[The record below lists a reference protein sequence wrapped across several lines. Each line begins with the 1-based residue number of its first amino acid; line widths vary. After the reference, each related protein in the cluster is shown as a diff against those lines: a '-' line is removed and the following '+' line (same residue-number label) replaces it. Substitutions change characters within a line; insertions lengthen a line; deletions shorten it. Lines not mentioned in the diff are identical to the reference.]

1 MKNGK
6 EARLYLRS
14 TEKEKELIKKLS
26 QKNGY
31 KTISSFLISSAKK
44 HCVFNLDLSDFFE
57 LSSEVNYIG
66 KNINTL
72 IKKIYSY
79 DFYTD
84 SDIEILSNHLSQI
97 NEMIAKNYQELT
109 RINKKLNS
117 KNIEFKELV
126 NIVDEFKIKDY
137 SEDIELKKL
146 RDIEKIFNYI
156 EVIISID
163 LKSPDR
169 SEAFNDL
176 INVNQLFE
184 FSKEE
189 LDNFYQELNVIYR
202 KINMLTSLKK
212 VDDLQLEIMNY
223 AGLLRRYF
231 S

>member
-1 MKNGK
+1 MKKKNIIFRVTQ
-6 EARLYLRS
+6 E
-14 TEKEKELIKKLS
+14 EKEIIEKLS
-26 QKNGY
+26 KKNGY
-31 KTISSFLISSAKK
+31 NSMSSFILSSTKK
-44 HCVFNLDLSDFFE
+44 HCVFNLDLSDFFG

-84 SDIEILSNHLSQI
+84 SDIETLSNHLSQI
-97 NEMIAKNYQELT
+97 NNMLSKNYQELT
-109 RINKKLNS
+109 KISKNLNS
-117 KNIEFKELV
+117 KNIKFKELI
-126 NIVDEFKIKDY
+126 NIVDEFKVKDY
-137 SEDIELKKL
+137 SENIELKKL
-146 RDIEKIFNYI
+146 KDIEKIFNYI

-169 SEAFNDL
+169 SEAFNNL

-212 VDDLQLEIMNY
+212 VDDLQIEIMNY

>member
-1 MKNGK
+1 MKNSQIHF
-6 EARLYLRS
+6 RVS
-14 TEKEKELIKKLS
+14 QDEKKELESLCN
-26 QKNGY
+26 KNGY
-31 KTISSFLISSAKK
+31 SSLSSFLKSSAKK
-44 HCVFNLDLSDFFE
+44 HCVFNLDLSDFFG

-79 DFYTD
+79 DYYTD

-97 NEMIAKNYQELT
+97 NNMLSKNYQELT
-109 RINKKLNS
+109 KISKNLNS
-117 KNIEFKELV
+117 KNIEFKELI

-137 SEDIELKKL
+137 SENIELKKL
-146 RDIEKIFNYI
+146 KDIEKIFNYI

-169 SEAFNDL
+169 SEAFNNL